1 MYNELD
7 QNFVLFGAVTAGH
20 DGGSGENLLP
30 LAKFCAGLLPDKAEK
45 LYAV

>member
-20 DGGSGENLLP
+20 DGGSARSGENLPRAGEVLCRT
-30 LAKFCAGLLPDKAEK
+30 LAR
-45 LYAV
+45 